1 MVGLKKWMAAWML
14 LVLLAGGC
22 DEPGDPGMEAG
33 KPVEDYEPKET
44 DIVNTHGKV
53 ENLEQFEGFY
63 ENVRNGKEE
72 SIRIVFYTEEGDPI
86 LHDIRFDGKVF
97 KSVMDTR
104 RDKFGDG
111 KVQKFTCNNIE
122 YTNGEMADN
131 VYRLIDCGNDPEA
144 IILWY

>member
-1 MVGLKKWMAAWML
+1 MKKLIAAILL

-22 DEPGDPGMEAG
+22 DEPGDQAGMEVG
-33 KPVEDYEPKET
+33 KPVEDYEPNET
-44 DIVNTHGKV
+44 DIVDTHGNV
-53 ENLEQFEGFY
+53 ENLERFGDFY
-63 ENVRNGKEE
+63 ENVQNGKKDN
-72 SIRIVFYTEEGDPI
+72 IRIVFYTEEGDPI

-111 KVQKFTCNNIE
+111 KVQNFTCKNIE